1 MICAYCDK
9 PIDVKQDNFV
19 CFANGTDVH
28 LACYEQRDK
37 ERKHG
42 SINGDIQPS

>member
-1 MICAYCDK
+1 MICAYCNN
-9 PIDVKQDNFV
+9 PIDVKHDNFV
-19 CFANGTDVH
+19 CFANETDLH